1 MNAAPRTA
9 VIAALAAG
17 MVLASLHPAPAAII
31 TGLYTGNV
39 GNTTYNLSAMG
50 TNDWAYWS
58 SSASSGVSGV
68 PTNEMSGAT
77 LIGNMS
83 AVGGGTLRGSTSTTR
98 PAYDFAYAN
107 GATPVSG
114 ITSNVVGLFNTQLNT
129 AGAGVTAT
137 PFGCK
142 VEGGGARRG
151 EAGHG

>member
-17 MVLASLHPAPAAII
+17 GVLFSLHPAPAAII

-39 GNTTYNLSAMG
+39 GNTTYDLSAMG

-77 LIGNMS
+77 LIGSMS
-83 AVGGGTLRGSTSTTR
+83 AVGGGTLRGSTSPTR
-98 PAYDFAYAN
+98 PADRK
-107 GATPVSG
+107 S
-114 ITSNVVGLFNTQLNT
+114 VV
-129 AGAGVTAT
+129 
-137 PFGCK
+137 
-142 VEGGGARRG
+142 
-151 EAGHG
+151 